1 MRATAQTMEGLRAGL
16 SDETRDRLKRAAEVI
31 IEAKQRGGKV
41 AAVVG
46 SGPNLHEGVTTLIAE
61 LIRAGMV
68 DGVTTSSAVVA
79 HEMAG
84 SLERVHRVDGAA
96 LGVDPAILPK
106 DRLFEVSALPPDQLE
121 MIAAEMPLDRDLME
135 RARATEGSTIIKAT
149 GNLAYPLGLRTEILA
164 REAEALA
171 QAEGATLEA
180 VVGRGADP
188 MTMIG
193 AAARRGVPV
202 VVSAPQLIGGG
213 AVGLAIGDA
222 ISITQRARLVAD
234 LLASADVII
243 ESALALTQ
251 EIHDGPFETHTGH
264 GIWAAWQ
271 GDRTYS
277 LEGKTLIRIDLD
289 PNLDRAWQQERSGG
303 AVAEAIAK
311 GLPKTKVTGVPFRME
326 MSGFCR
332 LEGSLPIV
340 GDIGSVW
347 PVLAWEVSQALG
359 IELRFISCRQDLPEG
374 RAMRDWIVEQVR
386 PVDRAAMLEASPS
399 GTSAPRLSES

>member
-1 MRATAQTMEGLRAGL
+1 MKPRPETIEQLRAAMPA
-16 SDETRDRLKRAAEVI
+16 ETRDRLAHAADAIV
-31 IEAKQRGGKV
+31 EAKRRGGKV
-41 AAVVG
+41 AAVIG
-46 SGPNLHEGVTTLIAE
+46 SGPNLHEGVTTLLAA
-61 LIRAGMV
+61 LIRAGIV

-84 SLERVHRVDGAA
+84 CLERVHRVNGADA
-96 LGVDPAILPK
+96 GVERAILPK
-106 DRLFEVSALPPDQLE
+106 DGLFEVSLLPPDQME
-121 MIAAEMPLDRDLME
+121 AVASEMPLDRDLI
-135 RARATEGSTIIKAT
+135 ARVLAADGATIIKAA
-149 GNLAYPLGLRTEILA
+149 GNLAYPLGLRTELLA

-171 QAEGATLEA
+171 RAEGATVEA

-202 VVSAPQLIGGG
+202 VVSVPQLIGGG

-222 ISITQRARLVAD
+222 VSITRRAELVAD
-234 LLASADVII
+234 LLAGAAVII

-271 GDRTYS
+271 GERTYS
-277 LEGKTLIRIDLD
+277 LEGKTLVRIDLD
-289 PNLDRAWQQERSGG
+289 PNLEKAWQQERGSG

-311 GLPKTKVTGVPFRME
+311 GLPKSKVTGVPFRME

-332 LEGSLPIV
+332 LESSLPLV
-340 GDIGSVW
+340 ADIGAVW
-347 PVLAWEVSQALG
+347 PVLAWDVSRALG
-359 IELRFISCRQDLPEG
+359 VELDFISCRQDLPEG
-374 RAMRDWIVEQVR
+374 QAMREWIVEHVR
-386 PVDRAAMLEASPS
+386 PVDREAMRAH
-399 GTSAPRLSES
+399 GTHP